1 MRARR
6 ESGLRRRPTRAAD
19 PEQTGLCRQN
29 GVSFRVSLT
38 FTRAAPDTP
47 PMNTRGHKFGLLLSV
62 TLAGMAVLIVEITA
76 IRMLAP
82 FFGNSIFTISS
93 VIGIILAA
101 LGLGYYLGGTLA
113 DRKPSAAW
121 FFSVIVIAGF
131 SVLLLQFLNAVVL
144 PGIAYKLSLI
154 NGPLIVSFLMF
165 FLPAM
170 FLAMLS
176 PFAIALVHAR
186 EAGKGVGKASGLV
199 FFWSTLGSIAGSL
212 ATGFLLIPHWGI
224 GNIVAATGSGLVLLG
239 GAGLLATRKLSKI
252 LPVGLALL
260 GRVSGI
266 ALRQGGRDR
275 SVVFAADG
283 LYERIVIR
291 DITYRDRP
299 ARVLLQDRNISGGMN
314 LDDRSM
320 AFDYTRYFDLYRLFV
335 PELKTALAIG
345 GGAYSVPR
353 SILHDSPRAI
363 VDVAEIDPSLHAL
376 ALRYFALPDDSRLKN
391 HVTDGRRFLHDTEER
406 YDLIFSDAY
415 RSFISAPPQFATLEF
430 FRLARSRLKEDGVL
444 IANFYGSLAPESR
457 ATIYSMLRTMRA
469 AFPQVYVV
477 ATVGPASEELQN
489 FIFVG
494 HNASNPERR
503 ADLGRA
509 AAPEWRAAHAPLDSY
524 PRLTDGLAPPQDY
537 PANAVPPYHAISRRA
552 R

>member
-1 MRARR
+1 MSA
-6 ESGLRRRPTRAAD
+6 G
-19 PEQTGLCRQN
+19 
-29 GVSFRVSLT
+29 
-38 FTRAAPDTP
+38 
-47 PMNTRGHKFGLLLSV
+47 GHKFGLLLSV
-62 TLAGMAVLIVEITA
+62 TLAGMAVLIIEITA

-113 DRKPSAAW
+113 DRRPSAAW
-121 FFSVIVIAGF
+121 FFSLIVIAGF
-131 SVLLLQFLNAVVL
+131 SVLLLQFFNAVLL

-154 NGPLIVSFLMF
+154 DGPLIVSFLMF

-176 PFAIALVHAR
+176 PFAITLLHAR
-186 EAGKGVGKASGLV
+186 QAGKGVGNASGLV

-239 GAGLLATRKLSKI
+239 CAGLLAARKPKI
-252 LPVGLALL
+252 LPAGLALL
-260 GRVSGI
+260 GLVSGI
-266 ALRQGGRDR
+266 ALRHAGTADGP

-291 DITYRDRP
+291 DIPYRGRT
-299 ARVLLQDRNISGGMN
+299 ARILLQDRNISGGLV
-314 LDDRSM
+314 LDDGSM
-320 AFDYTRYFDLYRLFV
+320 AFDYTQYFDLYRLFT

-376 ALRYFALPDDSRLKN
+376 ALRYFDLPDDARLKN
-391 HVTDGRRFLHDTEER
+391 HVIDGRRFLHDTQER

-430 FRLARSRLKEDGVL
+430 FRLARSRLREDGVL
-444 IANFYGSLAPESR
+444 IANFYGSLAPDAR
-457 ATIYSMLRTMRA
+457 AAIYSVLRTMRA
-469 AFPQVYVV
+469 AFPQVYVI

-494 HNASNPERR
+494 HNASNAERR
-503 ADLGRA
+503 VDLGKA
-509 AAPEWRAAHAPLDSY
+509 AALELRADALLDSY
-524 PRLTDGLAPPQDY
+524 PVLTDDFAPLEY
-537 PANAVPPYHAISRRA
+537 YAANAIRRYDAISKRA
-552 R
+552 H

>member
-6 ESGLRRRPTRAAD
+6 ESGLRRPPPRETG
-19 PEQTGLCRQN
+19 PERSGSCRQN
-29 GVSFRVSLT
+29 GVSFRVSST
-38 FTRAAPDTP
+38 NSSRHRRIDFAQAAPDTP
-47 PMNTRGHKFGLLLSV
+47 RMSARSHKFGLLLSV

-101 LGLGYYLGGTLA
+101 LGLGYYLGGSLA
-113 DRKPSAAW
+113 DRRPSAAW
-121 FFSVIVIAGF
+121 FFSLIVIAGF
-131 SVLLLQFLNAVVL
+131 SVLLLQLLNAVLL

-165 FLPAM
+165 FLPAL

-176 PFAIALVHAR
+176 PFAITLLHAR

-224 GNIVAATGSGLVLLG
+224 GNIIAGTGSGLVLLG
-239 GAGLLATRKLSKI
+239 CAGLLATRKLKI
-252 LPVGLALL
+252 LPLGLAVL
-260 GRVSGI
+260 GLASGI
-266 ALRQGGRDR
+266 VLRHGGMVR
-275 SVVFAADG
+275 SDVFAADA

-291 DITYRDRP
+291 DIPYRNRT
-299 ARVLLQDRNISGGMN
+299 ARILLQDLNVSGGQY

-320 AFDYTRYFDLYRLFV
+320 AFDYTKYFDLYRMFT

-353 SILHDSPRAI
+353 SILRDSPRAI

-376 ALRYFALPDDSRLKN
+376 ALRYFDLPDDARLKN
-391 HVTDGRRFLHDTEER
+391 HVIDGRRFLHDTQER

-444 IANFYGSLAPESR
+444 IANFYGGLAPDTR
-457 ATIYSMLRTMRA
+457 ATIYSVLRTMRA

-477 ATVGPASEELQN
+477 ATVNPASEELQN

-494 HNASNPERR
+494 HNASNPDRR
-503 ADLGRA
+503 ADLGKA
-509 AAPEWRAAHAPLDSY
+509 AALELRAEDALLDSHPVLTDDFAPL
-524 PRLTDGLAPPQDY
+524 G
-537 PANAVPPYHAISRRA
+537 
-552 R
+552 

>member
-1 MRARR
+1 
-6 ESGLRRRPTRAAD
+6 
-19 PEQTGLCRQN
+19 
-29 GVSFRVSLT
+29 
-38 FTRAAPDTP
+38 
-47 PMNTRGHKFGLLLSV
+47 
-62 TLAGMAVLIVEITA
+62 
-76 IRMLAP
+76 MLAP

-101 LGLGYYLGGTLA
+101 LGLGYYLGGSLA
-113 DRKPSAAW
+113 DRRPSAAW
-121 FFSVIVIAGF
+121 FFSLIVIAGF

-154 NGPLIVSFLMF
+154 DGPLIVSFLMF
-165 FLPAM
+165 FLPAL

-176 PFAIALVHAR
+176 PFAIALLHAR
-186 EAGKGVGKASGLV
+186 EGGKGVGSASGLV

-224 GNIVAATGSGLVLLG
+224 GNIVAGTGSGLVLLG
-239 GAGLLATRKLSKI
+239 CAGLLATRKSKI
-252 LPVGLALL
+252 LPVGLAVL
-260 GRVSGI
+260 GLVSGI
-266 ALRQGGRDR
+266 VLRHGGLVR
-275 SVVFAADG
+275 SDVFAADG

-291 DITYRDRP
+291 DIPYRGRS
-299 ARVLLQDRNISGGMN
+299 ARILLQDLNVSGGQY

-320 AFDYTRYFDLYRLFV
+320 AFDYTRYFDLYRLFT

-345 GGAYSVPR
+345 GGAYTVPR

-376 ALRYFALPDDSRLKN
+376 ALRYFDLPDDARLRN
-391 HVTDGRRFLHDTEER
+391 HVTDGRRFLHDTEDR

-430 FRLARSRLKEDGVL
+430 FRLARTRLKEDGVL
-444 IANFYGSLAPESR
+444 IANFYGSLAPDTR
-457 ATIYSMLRTMRA
+457 ATIYSVSRTMRA

-477 ATVGPASEELQN
+477 ATLSPASEALQN
-489 FIFVG
+489 FIFIG

-503 ADLGRA
+503 ADLGKA
-509 AAPEWRAAHAPLDSY
+509 AALEWRPADALLDSTPVLTDDFAPLEY
-524 PRLTDGLAPPQDY
+524 YA
-537 PANAVPPYHAISRRA
+537 ANAIRRYDAASRSAHLRSSTGLREAPSRNRVP
-552 R
+552 

>member
-1 MRARR
+1 MSA
-6 ESGLRRRPTRAAD
+6 
-19 PEQTGLCRQN
+19 
-29 GVSFRVSLT
+29 
-38 FTRAAPDTP
+38 
-47 PMNTRGHKFGLLLSV
+47 RGHRFGLLLSV
-62 TLAGMAVLIVEITA
+62 ALAGMAVLIIEITA

-101 LGLGYYLGGTLA
+101 LGLGYYLGGSLA

-121 FFSVIVIAGF
+121 FFSLIVIAGF
-131 SVLLLQFLNAVVL
+131 SVLLLQFLNAVLL

-176 PFAIALVHAR
+176 PFAITLVHAR
-186 EAGKGVGKASGLV
+186 EAGKGVGNASGLV

-224 GNIVAATGSGLVLLG
+224 GNIIAGTGSGLVLLG
-239 GAGLLATRKLSKI
+239 GAGLLATRRLPKI
-252 LPVGLALL
+252 LPVGLALVGL
-260 GRVSGI
+260 ISGI
-266 ALRQGGRDR
+266 ALAHVGTADGR

-283 LYERIVIR
+283 LYEKIVIR
-291 DITYRDRP
+291 DSPLRGRT
-299 ARVLLQDRNISGGMN
+299 ARVLLQDLGISGGLY
-314 LDDRSM
+314 LDDGGM
-320 AFDYTRYFDLYRLFV
+320 AFDYTQYFDLYRLFT

-345 GGAYSVPR
+345 GGAYTVPR

-376 ALRYFALPDDSRLKN
+376 ALRYFDLPEDARLRN
-391 HVTDGRRFLHDTEER
+391 HVIDGRRFLHDTAER

-430 FRLARSRLKEDGVL
+430 FRLARSRLKENGVL

-457 ATIYSMLRTMRA
+457 ATIYSVARTMRV
-469 AFPQVYVV
+469 AFPQVYVI
-477 ATVGPASEELQN
+477 ATVSPASEELQN

-494 HNASNPERR
+494 HNASTPDKRT
-503 ADLGRA
+503 DLRQA
-509 AAPEWRAAHAPLDSY
+509 AALEFAYPMLKGVAALELRAPDSLLDAY
-524 PRLTDGLAPPQDY
+524 PVLTDDFAPVEY
-537 PANAVPPYHAISRRA
+537 YAANAIRRYDAISRRA

>member
-1 MRARR
+1 
-6 ESGLRRRPTRAAD
+6 
-19 PEQTGLCRQN
+19 
-29 GVSFRVSLT
+29 
-38 FTRAAPDTP
+38 
-47 PMNTRGHKFGLLLSV
+47 
-62 TLAGMAVLIVEITA
+62 MAVLIVEITG

-101 LGLGYYLGGTLA
+101 LGLGYYLGGSLA
-113 DRKPSAAW
+113 DRKPSAVW
-121 FFSVIVIAGF
+121 FFSLIVVAGF
-131 SVLLLQFLNAVVL
+131 SVLLLQFLNVVLL
-144 PGIAYKLSLI
+144 PGIAFKLSLI
-154 NGPLIVSFLMF
+154 DGPLIVSFLMF

-176 PFAIALVHAR
+176 PFAITLLHAR
-186 EAGKGVGKASGLV
+186 EGGKGVGSASGLV

-224 GNIVAATGSGLVLLG
+224 GSIVAATGSGLVLLG
-239 GAGLLATRKLSKI
+239 GAGLLATRKLPKI

-260 GRVSGI
+260 GLLTGA
-266 ALRQGGRDR
+266 ALKQAVPVDGD
-275 SVVFAADG
+275 VFAADG

-291 DITYRDRP
+291 DIPYRDRS
-299 ARVLLQDRNISGGMN
+299 ARILLQDRNVSGGLF
-314 LDDRSM
+314 LDDGSM
-320 AFDYTRYFDLYRLFV
+320 AFDYTKYFDLYRLFT

-345 GGAYSVPR
+345 GGAYTVPR

-376 ALRYFALPDDSRLKN
+376 ALRYFDLPADARLRN
-391 HVTDGRRFLHDTEER
+391 HVTDGRRFLHDTAER

-430 FRLARSRLKEDGVL
+430 FRLARSRLRDDGVL
-444 IANFYGSLAPESR
+444 IANFYGSLAPDTR
-457 ATIYSMLRTMRA
+457 AAIYSVLRTMRA
-469 AFPQVYVV
+469 AFPQVYVI

-494 HNASNPERR
+494 HNASNPDRR
-503 ADLGRA
+503 ADLRQA
-509 AAPEWRAAHAPLDSY
+509 AALEWRAEEALLDSY
-524 PRLTDGLAPPQDY
+524 PVLTDDFAPLEY
-537 PANAVPPYHAISRRA
+537 YAANAIRRYDAISRRA